1 MAFGAIR
8 LQVSAAPTDVQGGEY
23 WPVAGS
29 SQADRSR
36 GTVNVRFAGGLRGLN
51 PCASVLATGA

>member
-23 WPVAGS
+23 WPVAES
-29 SQADRSR
+29 SQAEPISGTDDVSVMGSRSGPFR
-36 GTVNVRFAGGLRGLN
+36 
-51 PCASVLATGA
+51 